1 MLPDLGPGHDA
12 WLREFMPS
20 LLSTLLVVPDNPEE
34 GVLFLIKAALNT
46 VNKYEWDRGLG
57 LRSLTI
63 MDGVRLLCA
72 ASRESYPYSYQV
84 SRSGYQVTSSQ
95 LPAQGGAGNDVLYGH
110 DEALVAELERMAA
123 TLVSLVKADVEMLE
137 ADNSKITAGKIKAQ
151 LVTTLGTLT

>member
-1 MLPDLGPGHDA
+1 MLSDLGPGHDA

-57 LRSLTI
+57 LRSLAL

-84 SRSGYQVTSSQ
+84 NRSDDQVTRSQ
-95 LPAQGGAGNDVLYGH
+95 C
-110 DEALVAELERMAA
+110 
-123 TLVSLVKADVEMLE
+123 
-137 ADNSKITAGKIKAQ
+137 
-151 LVTTLGTLT
+151 VTCSGRGW

>member
-1 MLPDLGPGHDA
+1 MATFCKVNKNTNDSICHTMLPDLGPGHDA
-12 WLREFMPS
+12 WLRKFMPS

-57 LRSLTI
+57 LRSLAL

-84 SRSGYQVTSSQ
+84 SRSDDQVTRLQ
-95 LPAQGGAGNDVLYGH
+95 C
-110 DEALVAELERMAA
+110 
-123 TLVSLVKADVEMLE
+123 
-137 ADNSKITAGKIKAQ
+137 
-151 LVTTLGTLT
+151 LTRSGRGW